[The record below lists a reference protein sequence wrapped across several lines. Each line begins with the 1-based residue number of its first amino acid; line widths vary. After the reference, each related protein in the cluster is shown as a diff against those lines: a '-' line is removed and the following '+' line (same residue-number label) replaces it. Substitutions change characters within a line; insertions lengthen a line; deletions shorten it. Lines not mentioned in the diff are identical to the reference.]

1 MVERHLIMINFIW
14 QFIKIG
20 IGILLVLGLGYI
32 LRILILIYKASKNAQ
47 KEQPSDLPLCE
58 TCKYLKYKDSNA
70 TWTYNCNCR
79 PSKFN
84 GPPEICNDYKKKR

>member
-1 MVERHLIMINFIW
+1 
-14 QFIKIG
+14 
-20 IGILLVLGLGYI
+20 
-32 LRILILIYKASKNAQ
+32 
-47 KEQPSDLPLCE
+47 LPLCD

-84 GPPEICNDYKKKR
+84 SPPEICNDYKRKWY